1 MKHPELRA
9 GHPVGG
15 IIRVRPFAR
24 TLPVRKL
31 PCREDP
37 LAADTRQAG
46 PGWTTLTVSRWIGL
60 RHASEV

>member
-1 MKHPELRA
+1 MKHPELHA
-9 GHPVGG
+9 GASGWWHHLNA
-15 IIRVRPFAR
+15 IFR
-24 TLPVRKL
+24 TDPAGPEVAW
-31 PCREDP
+31 PAGP